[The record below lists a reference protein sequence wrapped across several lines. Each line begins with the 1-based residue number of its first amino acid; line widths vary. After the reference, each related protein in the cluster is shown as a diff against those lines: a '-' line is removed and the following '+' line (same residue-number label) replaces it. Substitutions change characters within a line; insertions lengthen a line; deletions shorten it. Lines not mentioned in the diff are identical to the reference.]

1 MARTHPTFTGM
12 PATIFETM
20 SQMALEYRAINLGQG
35 FPDVDGAESIRR
47 IAADALMTGPNQ
59 YPSMRG
65 VPELRQAVAENNA
78 RFYGLDVDWRSEV
91 LVTSGATEAIAD
103 CLLALVE
110 SGDEVV
116 LFEPLYD
123 CYAPMVRRLGGVPR
137 FVRLQP
143 PHWRVDDAALSAA
156 FSPRTKAVI
165 LNDPMN
171 PAGKL
176 FSDGERAM
184 IAEAVVAHHAV
195 AICDEV
201 YEHIVFDGAR
211 HRPLMAVPGMRER
224 TIRIGSAGKTLGLTG
239 WKVGYMTAFAA
250 LLDPILKA
258 HQFNTFTTAPALQIA
273 VAAGLRMDDGYYRG
287 LANDL
292 AAKRDRLAAGLAG
305 LGARVAHSAGTIFL
319 TADFGPLADGSD
331 IELCRRMT
339 IEAGVAAIPV
349 SAFYESVPPAGVLRF
364 CFSKRDAVLDEA
376 VSRLDRWLNDGPARP
391 AGAEDAAAG
400 S

>member
-1 MARTHPTFTGM
+1 MARSHPTFTGM

-20 SQMALEYRAINLGQG
+20 SQLALEHGAINLGQG
-35 FPDVDGAESIRR
+35 FPDVDGAEDVRR
-47 IAADALMTGPNQ
+47 VAAEALIAGPNQ

-65 VPELRQAVAENNA
+65 VAELRQAVAENNA

-91 LVTSGATEAIAD
+91 LVTSGATEALAD
-103 CLLALVE
+103 CLLAVVE
-110 SGDEVV
+110 PGDEVV

-137 FVRLQP
+137 FVRLEP
-143 PHWRVDDAALSAA
+143 PLWRLDRAALDAA

-176 FSDGERAM
+176 FTDDERAL
-184 IAEAVVAHHAV
+184 IAAAVVAHDAI

-211 HRPLMAVPGMRER
+211 HRPLMAFPNMRER
-224 TIRIGSAGKTLGLTG
+224 TARIGSAGKTLGLTG
-239 WKVGYMTAFAA
+239 WKVGYITAAPD
-250 LLDPILKA
+250 LMDPILKA

-273 VAAGLRMDDGYYRG
+273 VAAGLRKDEATYRT
-287 LANDL
+287 LAGAL

-305 LGARVAHSAGTIFL
+305 LGATVAHSAGTIFL
-319 TADFGPLADGSD
+319 TADFGRLAQGSD
-331 IELCRRMT
+331 AEICRRMT
-339 IEAGVAAIPV
+339 MEARVAAIPV
-349 SAFYESVPPAGVLRF
+349 SAFYETAPPRSVLRF

-376 VSRLDRWLNDGPARP
+376 VLRLDRWLNGAAV
-391 AGAEDAAAG
+391 AGRAAAG
-400 S
+400 